1 MSEVKSND
9 AVIKKYD
16 YQSKSFVDCD
26 VEEHFRY
33 KDMAVSG
40 AMNKSLIP
48 VMEVSHSHVQSWI
61 DLTFHLKYEN
71 FPFSINEEEPM
82 TPPTNLTPKE
92 LEEWYL
98 TTFKSRFEQAFQ
110 DTHNR
115 DMFSFFEEIQFAF
128 ISYVLFKDEEAYD
141 RYFYLIQA
149 VYNAG
154 ERSVTNAPGFF
165 SGFLDIILKHFDSIE
180 AESFSPD
187 NRLIANLSNLLE
199 DMEDSGIE
207 PLTEKARNF
216 KEYLNRRGIQ
226 I

>member
-1 MSEVKSND
+1 
-9 AVIKKYD
+9 
-16 YQSKSFVDCD
+16 
-26 VEEHFRY
+26 
-33 KDMAVSG
+33 MAVGG
-40 AMNKSLIP
+40 AMNQALIP
-48 VMEVSHSHVQSWI
+48 VMEVSHSMVQYWI
-61 DLTFHLKYEN
+61 NLTNHLKYEN
-71 FPFSINEEEPM
+71 YPFSINEEEPM

-115 DMFSFFEEIQFAF
+115 DMFSFFEELQFTF
-128 ISYVLFKDEEAYD
+128 ISYVLFKDEQAYD

-149 VYNAG
+149 VFNAG

-165 SGFLDIILKHFDSIE
+165 SGFFDILLKHFDTID

-187 NRLIANLSNLLE
+187 KRLIANLSNLLE

-216 KEYLNRRGIQ
+216 NEYLNRRGIQ